1 MQVGNAS
8 GAHSGK
14 RPARPFHPP
23 GQPAPPAGKG
33 SSDDASPKP
42 LATLTP
48 SDRSFVRAVT
58 GVDVQAGKPIP
69 LLANE
74 IALDRQR
81 GVLPEGHPVD
91 VAYVEQLSARQS
103 SRGGRRA
110 EAVLTEQQLTT
121 ALNYLRRHNG
131 TAPVDFYA

>member
-8 GAHSGK
+8 GAHSGR
-14 RPARPFHPP
+14 RPASPFHPA
-23 GQPAPPAGKG
+23 GQPAAPVGKG
-33 SSDDASPKP
+33 ASDDTSSKAF
-42 LATLTP
+42 ATLTP
-48 SDRSFVRAVT
+48 SDRSFVKAVT
-58 GVDVQAGKPIP
+58 GTDLHAGKPMP
-69 LLANE
+69 LLAEE

-81 GVLPEGHPVD
+81 GVLPQGHPVD
-91 VAYVEQLSARQS
+91 VAYVEQLGARQA
-103 SRGGRRA
+103 SRSGRRA